1 MQAAVARIRNSNAVQ
16 MEEHQQRARILPDA
30 LAMPR
35 NTDVVLMVWK
45 KLKERISRDVSQFHP
60 PQERLARW
68 KEIEDH
74 VEISLLNGTLTQNM
88 VDVQDFGMEAAKVTT
103 IDSRL
108 RKNVK
113 KYVCNLKEKVI

>member
-1 MQAAVARIRNSNAVQ
+1 M
-16 MEEHQQRARILPDA
+16 PDA